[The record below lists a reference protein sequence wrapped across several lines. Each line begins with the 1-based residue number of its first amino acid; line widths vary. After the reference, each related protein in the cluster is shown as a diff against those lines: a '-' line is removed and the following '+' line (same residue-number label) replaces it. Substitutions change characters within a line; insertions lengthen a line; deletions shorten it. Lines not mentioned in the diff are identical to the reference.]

1 MVLGATA
8 LWGING
14 SFAKAALSSG
24 LSSLRLTEV
33 RSTGAALILVGALAI
48 ARPRSLRIRR
58 GELPFLLLFGVAGL
72 AFVQL
77 LYFVAIHRLEIGVA
91 LLIQYVAPVLIALW
105 ARLVLKEPVRRR
117 VWAALI
123 LSLGGLSFVVDLWSG
138 VALDGL
144 GVLAA
149 LGSAVAFAL
158 YILLAENAVT
168 RRDPV
173 SLLALGFTFAALF
186 WALRPTVVVVPD
198 GVSGRP
204 SQPRRRRLL
213 HHAAGLGAP
222 DRRRPRRHDRAVP
235 AAPRSASPPLGDPG
249 RRDRDVRAG
258 CGRARRLRAARR
270 VVDRGCSSWAAR
282 SSSRAF
288 CSPKRRAERKFL
300 RRKSVRT
307 SRKLLKIAVV
317 NLDDIFFAH

>member
-33 RSTGAALILVGALAI
+33 RSTGAALVLVGALAI

-77 LYFVAIHRLEIGVA
+77 LYFVAIHRLEIGIA

-105 ARLVLKEPVRRR
+105 ARLVLGAGQTAGLGGADPRARRALVRRR
-117 VWAALI
+117 PLERRRARRAR
-123 LSLGGLSFVVDLWSG
+123 SPGGAGVGSRVRPLHPPGGKRRHPTRSG
-138 VALDGL
+138 
-144 GVLAA
+144 LAA
-149 LGSAVAFAL
+149 RAGLHLRRPLLG
-158 YILLAENAVT
+158 
-168 RRDPV
+168 RR
-173 SLLALGFTFAALF
+173 S
-186 WALRPTVVVVPD
+186 TVVVVPD

-204 SQPRRRRLL
+204 GQPRRRRLL

-235 AAPRSASPPLGDPG
+235 PAPRSASPPLCDPG

-258 CGRARRLRAARR
+258 CGRTRRLCAARG
-270 VVDRGCSSWAAR
+270 VAHGGAAR
-282 SSSRAF
+282 GRCDRPRGHFARPNGALTVNFRAVN
-288 CSPKRRAERKFL
+288 R
-300 RRKSVRT
+300 SVTRG
-307 SRKLLKIAVV
+307 
-317 NLDDIFFAH
+317 NY

>member
-1 MVLGATA
+1 MSEPIVTADSQPRVRRPIVGYAMVLAATA

-14 SFAKAALSSG
+14 SLAKAALGSG

-33 RSTGAALILVGALAI
+33 RSTGAALVLVGALAVV
-48 ARPRSLRIRR
+48 RPRTLRITRD
-58 GELPFLLLFGVAGL
+58 ELPFLLLFGVAGL

-91 LLIQYVAPVLIALW
+91 LLIQYVAPVLIAFY

-123 LSLGGLSFVVDLWSG
+123 LSLSGLSLVVDLWSG

-149 LGSAVAFAL
+149 LASAVTFAL
-158 YILLAENAVT
+158 YILLAEHAVK

-186 WALRPTVVVVPD
+186 WAIVQPWWSFPTEYLDDRVSLDGAVLSTTVPVWILLVGVVLVGTIVPFLLLLWALRH
-198 GVSGRP
+198 
-204 SQPRRRRLL
+204 L
-213 HHAAGLGAP
+213 
-222 DRRRPRRHDRAVP
+222 
-235 AAPRSASPPLGDPG
+235 SAT
-249 RRDRDVRAG
+249 RAG
-258 CGRARRLRAARR
+258 VTAMFEPVAGALVAYALLGESLTELQLVGGAIVLAGILLAQTAR
-270 VVDRGCSSWAAR
+270 
-282 SSSRAF
+282 
-288 CSPKRRAERKFL
+288 
-300 RRKSVRT
+300 
-307 SRKLLKIAVV
+307 
-317 NLDDIFFAH
+317 

>member
-1 MVLGATA
+1 VVEPIPAEDPQPRVPRPVLGYAMVLAATA

-14 SFAKAALSSG
+14 SLAKGALSSG

-48 ARPRSLRIRR
+48 ARPQTLRITRR
-58 GELPFLLLFGVAGL
+58 ELPFLLVFGVAGL

-117 VWAALI
+117 VWAAL
-123 LSLGGLSFVVDLWSG
+123 LLALGGLSLVVDLWSG

-149 LGSAVAFAL
+149 LASAVTFAL

-173 SLLALGFTFAALF
+173 SLLALGFAFAALF
-186 WALRPTVVVVPD
+186 WAVVQPWWSFPTEYVDDRVTLDGALFSSTLPVWALLVGVVLVGTIVPF
-198 GVSGRP
+198 
-204 SQPRRRRLL
+204 LL
-213 HHAAGLGAP
+213 LLGAL
-222 DRRRPRRHDRAVP
+222 RHL
-235 AAPRSASPPLGDPG
+235 SATRVGVTAMFEPVAGALVAYALLGESLTG
-249 RRDRDVRAG
+249 TQLVGGAIVLAG
-258 CGRARRLRAARR
+258 ILLAQTAR
-270 VVDRGCSSWAAR
+270 
-282 SSSRAF
+282 
-288 CSPKRRAERKFL
+288 
-300 RRKSVRT
+300 
-307 SRKLLKIAVV
+307 
-317 NLDDIFFAH
+317 